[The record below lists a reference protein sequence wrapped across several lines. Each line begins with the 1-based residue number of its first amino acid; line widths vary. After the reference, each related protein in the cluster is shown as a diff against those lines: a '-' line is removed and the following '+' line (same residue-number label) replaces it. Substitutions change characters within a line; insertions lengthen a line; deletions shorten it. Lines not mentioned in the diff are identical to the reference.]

1 MGAGE
6 GRRVTRVLAAL
17 GLTLGLAL
25 GLVAG
30 PAAAQKKPP
39 VRGAP
44 EKAAVPAKVLACG
57 SLANLRIL
65 MAETGGDQTAIK
77 ARLADPKADH
87 LGCARFGPDRIEGNA
102 ERVVIGGTAY
112 DCLRVKESSLCRWA
126 LSGVPAEAP

>member
-1 MGAGE
+1 MK
-6 GRRVTRVLAAL
+6 RVLAAL

-44 EKAAVPAKVLACG
+44 EKAAVPAKVVACG

-65 MAETGGDQTAIK
+65 MGETGGDQTAIK

-87 LGCARFGPDRIEGNA
+87 LGCADSVDIGTESRYPADGHV
-102 ERVVIGGTAY
+102 ERVQCG
-112 DCLRVKESSLCRWA
+112 RWYA
-126 LSGVPAEAP
+126 ELEFQRDRPRDDLEPAEERG